1 MNSSESANPADTASW
16 RELTNLAGAMRERP
30 LRDLFAEDPQR
41 ASWLSRTGAGL
52 LVDFSKQRIT
62 ADVLAALLGLAEEQ
76 GVLARRQA
84 MFDGEHINVTEDRAV
99 MHTAL
104 RRPRDMALVVDGRDV
119 VADVHDVLDRMAV
132 FAQAVRDGSWTGAT
146 GRRIRNVINIGI
158 GGSDLGPAM
167 AYDALRFYS
176 DRSLCFRFV
185 SNIDPTD
192 ITEALRDLEPAE
204 TLFIIAS
211 KTFGTQ
217 ETLTNAR
224 AARDWL
230 VSALG
235 EAAVP
240 RHFVAVSTNA
250 ERVAAFGIDTDNMF
264 GFWDWVGV
272 RYSMESAIGLST
284 MVAIGPEG
292 FSDLLAGFHAM
303 DEHFRVTPPEANIPL
318 LMGLIAVWNRDFLD
332 IPTTAVLPYAQFLSR
347 FPAYLQQLTMES
359 NGKSVRLDGAR
370 VDYNTGAI
378 YWGEPGTNGQH
389 SFYQLL
395 HQGTQVVACDFILF
409 AQALEPVFD
418 MQDML
423 AANAL
428 AQAAVLAFGRTT
440 DEVRA
445 DGTPDALVPHKV
457 MPGNRPS
464 TFIMAARLEPHALG
478 ALIAAYEH
486 SVFVQGAVWGIDS
499 FDQWGVELG
508 KSMAAAIVPDLQD
521 PDRVLDRDSS
531 TAALIRTYQA
541 LHATAPGAGPH
552 HIG

>member
-1 MNSSESANPADTASW
+1 MNSSESANPSDTASW
-16 RELTNLAGAMRERP
+16 RELTNLAGAMRERL

-41 ASWLSRTGAGL
+41 ASTLSRTGAGL

-119 VADVHDVLDRMAV
+119 VADVHGVLDRMAM
-132 FAQAVRDGSWTGAT
+132 FAHAVRDGSWTGAT

-230 VSALG
+230 VRALG

-264 GFWDWVGV
+264 GFWDGVGG

-428 AQAAVLAFGRTT
+428 AQAAVLAFGRTA

-478 ALIAAYEH
+478 AMIAAYEH

-508 KSMAAAIVPDLQD
+508 KSMAEAIVPDLQD

-541 LHATAPGAGPH
+541 LHATAPGAGPD

>member
-1 MNSSESANPADTASW
+1 
-16 RELTNLAGAMRERP
+16 
-30 LRDLFAEDPQR
+30 
-41 ASWLSRTGAGL
+41 
-52 LVDFSKQRIT
+52 
-62 ADVLAALLGLAEEQ
+62 
-76 GVLARRQA
+76 
-84 MFDGEHINVTEDRAV
+84 
-99 MHTAL
+99 
-104 RRPRDMALVVDGRDV
+104 
-119 VADVHDVLDRMAV
+119 
-132 FAQAVRDGSWTGAT
+132 
-146 GRRIRNVINIGI
+146 
-158 GGSDLGPAM
+158 
-167 AYDALRFYS
+167 
-176 DRSLCFRFV
+176 
-185 SNIDPTD
+185 
-192 ITEALRDLEPAE
+192 
-204 TLFIIAS
+204 
-211 KTFGTQ
+211 
-217 ETLTNAR
+217 
-224 AARDWL
+224 
-230 VSALG
+230 
-235 EAAVP
+235 
-240 RHFVAVSTNA
+240 
-250 ERVAAFGIDTDNMF
+250 MF
-264 GFWDWVGV
+264 GFWDWVGG

-428 AQAAVLAFGRTT
+428 AQAAVLAFGRTA

-478 ALIAAYEH
+478 AMIAAYEH

-508 KSMAAAIVPDLQD
+508 KSMAEAIVPDLQD

-541 LHATAPGAGPH
+541 LHATAPGAGPD